1 MFKCNSNNDICKIMT
16 NFQTLQYNVHKP
28 RVIMPYYNITYSI
41 SSFSNIRHTESN
53 PGIFNTKTDV
63 LHSVHVFVLKF
74 PSAHSWKKGNVFAS
88 TL

>member
-1 MFKCNSNNDICKIMT
+1 
-16 NFQTLQYNVHKP
+16 
-28 RVIMPYYNITYSI
+28 MPYYNITCSI

-74 PSAHSWKKGNVFAS
+74 PSAHWNVFAS